1 MVAWLSWKTLQQV
14 IRIIGFALAGVAFG
28 IGWIDQNTFLQIVS
42 GGGFLS
48 LFTWWAAFNQTIK
61 KK

>member
-28 IGWIDQNTFLQIVS
+28 MGWIDQQTFLQLVG
-42 GGGFLS
+42 GGGFVA
-48 LFTWWAAFNQTIK
+48 LFAWWAAFNRTITK
-61 KK
+61 K